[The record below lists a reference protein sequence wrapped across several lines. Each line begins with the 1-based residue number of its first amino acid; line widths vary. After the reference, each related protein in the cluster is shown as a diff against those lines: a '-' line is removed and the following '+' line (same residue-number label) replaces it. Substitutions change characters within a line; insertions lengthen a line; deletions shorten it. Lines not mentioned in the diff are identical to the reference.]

1 MHKGRFVMSIV
12 ITVLLVI
19 LLGIAVYNMMIG
31 NEMILFSMPSIF
43 LITLALA
50 ANIGFNFGP
59 MIRERQRVDLSVTGV
74 RTVAYVQ
81 GYKVERLWANKT
93 VNVRVTVE
101 VALPQGGKA
110 TTKVVMQVHVQD
122 LAKFEPGA
130 PLHIIYDPETLKAV
144 ADDITF

>member
-1 MHKGRFVMSIV
+1 MSIV

-31 NEMILFSMPSIF
+31 NEMILFSLPSIF
-43 LITLALA
+43 LITLALS

-59 MIRERQRVDLSVTGV
+59 MIRERQKVDLSVTGV
-74 RTVAYVQ
+74 RAVAYVQ

-101 VALPQGGKA
+101 VELPLGGKA
-110 TTKVVMQVHVQD
+110 TTKVVMQVHVHD